1 MRTYPLLWIMASMLG
16 SHTASSPYQVTDNSQ
31 AITQTDNQAAL
42 GSEKNPLRVSSG
54 VMAGLAIQHK
64 MPLYPAAEGPYRSGA
79 IVLHAIITPEGKV
92 DKLTVISGP
101 DSLRKRA
108 LEAVHQW
115 VYKPYLL
122 NGTSVWIQTTITMNL
137 DFGG

>member
-1 MRTYPLLWIMASMLG
+1 MM
-16 SHTASSPYQVTDNSQ
+16 D
-31 AITQTDNQAAL
+31 
-42 GSEKNPLRVSSG
+42 
-54 VMAGLAIQHK
+54 LAIQHK
-64 MPLYPAAEGPYRSGA
+64 TPFYPAAEGPYRSGA

-92 DKLTVISGP
+92 DRLTVISSP

-115 VYKPYLL
+115 TYKPYLL
-122 NGTSVWIQTTITMNL
+122 NGTAVWIQTTITMNI

>member
-1 MRTYPLLWIMASMLG
+1 MKIRISLWILTSILG
-16 SHTASSPYQVTDNSQ
+16 SYCSSSSQVTARSQVPAQNDNS
-31 AITQTDNQAAL
+31 AAP

-54 VMAGLAIQHK
+54 VMASLVIQPR
-64 MPLYPAAEGPYRSGA
+64 MPLYPATEGPYRSGA
-79 IVLHAIITPEGKV
+79 VVLHAIITPEGKV
-92 DKLTVISGP
+92 NKLTVISGP
-101 DSLRKRA
+101 NSLRKRA

-122 NGTSVWIQTTITMNL
+122 NGAAVWIQTTITMNI